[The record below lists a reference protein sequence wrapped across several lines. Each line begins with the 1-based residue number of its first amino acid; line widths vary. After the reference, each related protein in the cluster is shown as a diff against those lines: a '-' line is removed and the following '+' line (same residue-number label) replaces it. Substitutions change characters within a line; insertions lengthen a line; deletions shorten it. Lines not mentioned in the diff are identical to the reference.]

1 MSNEPKDYTFAR
13 IAILGIFAEIIVV
26 FLRII
31 NVFTFS
37 WWYTLVPLGVM
48 YFLILTYLPLKLYIK
63 EKIAEKKEKQKNS
76 QKE

>member
-13 IAILGIFAEIIVV
+13 IAILGIFVEIIVV

-63 EKIAEKKEKQKNS
+63 EKIAEKKEKQKNN
-76 QKE
+76 QKK